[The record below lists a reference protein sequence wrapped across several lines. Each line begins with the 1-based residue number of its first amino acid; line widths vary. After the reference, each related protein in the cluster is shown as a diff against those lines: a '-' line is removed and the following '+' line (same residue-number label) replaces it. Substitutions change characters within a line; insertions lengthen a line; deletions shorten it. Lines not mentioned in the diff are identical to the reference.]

1 MSLYSPL
8 FYDNELIVSASDQA
22 YSLQNIPEL
31 ITQEKPLIFH
41 GLQVR
46 QALTIFFIIDCRLWL
61 TECEKIENGGTVM
74 VYTAS
79 GLVFCDKEFLCYV
92 STHILF
98 HSADGRL
105 GYWPHQ
111 TICQLAEWSFFP
123 AFLLNWVCI
132 HCYKTFLHSI
142 SPKRFLH
149 LFDFTKL
156 ILIWNVAN
164 MNWAACWSWYGLIL
178 KVLLQ
183 HFIDPLSS
191 TSRFELGNLCNHF
204 LLIIL

>member
-79 GLVFCDKEFLCYV
+79 GLVFCDKEFFCYV
-92 STHILF
+92 STYIVV
-98 HSADGRL
+98 L
-105 GYWPHQ
+105 G
-111 TICQLAEWSFFP
+111 
-123 AFLLNWVCI
+123 
-132 HCYKTFLHSI
+132 
-142 SPKRFLH
+142 
-149 LFDFTKL
+149 
-156 ILIWNVAN
+156 
-164 MNWAACWSWYGLIL
+164 
-178 KVLLQ
+178 
-183 HFIDPLSS
+183 
-191 TSRFELGNLCNHF
+191 
-204 LLIIL
+204 